1 MEDSYLTQ
9 PRLVE
14 MLEQGGKYESFALD
28 DIHLYSI
35 RDILGN
41 GISFAASK
49 FYESRAYC
57 RVLQRPGR
65 AGPEG
70 GKRLLDGAGPV
81 RCIGGQNW
89 CLPNLVLARISSL
102 NWWPESVARI
112 NGF

>member
-14 MLEQGGKYESFALD
+14 MLEQGGKYESFGLD

-49 FYESRAYC
+49 FYESRAYI
-57 RVLQRPGR
+57 LPGSALTGSSR
-65 AGPEG
+65 ARG
-70 GKRLLDGAGPV
+70 GKKAFWPVPVQSGA
-81 RCIGGQNW
+81 
-89 CLPNLVLARISSL
+89 
-102 NWWPESVARI
+102 SVART
-112 NGF
+112 GA

>member
-9 PRLVE
+9 PWLVE

-57 RVLQRPGR
+57 RDLHRV
-65 AGPEG
+65 GPRGEKG
-70 GKRLLDGAGPV
+70 LLAGAGQVHRSPE
-81 RCIGGQNW
+81 
-89 CLPNLVLARISSL
+89 LVA
-102 NWWPESVARI
+102 
-112 NGF
+112 

>member
-9 PRLVE
+9 PWLVE

-57 RVLQRPGR
+57 RVLHRPGR

-70 GKRLLDGAGPV
+70 GKRLLASAGPV
-81 RCIGGQNW
+81 GCIGGQNW
-89 CLPNLVLARISSL
+89 CLPNLVARISGKNRWL
-102 NWWPESVARI
+102 LT
-112 NGF
+112 GG